1 MKITVDDNGAVDTT
15 EMENIDNRQSV
26 NDSAFAESRSVGNR
40 LGMLNTVRDLPARL
54 DSLRSLADN
63 IADDD
68 SRKLA
73 MMDIDDLAAS
83 AKNIGTVRD
92 VARALNDKGDA
103 DVNVSDMAASYIN
116 SSVLA
121 QNVLAINV
129 MTRIHEGNK
138 LNSAEEYAELL
149 YDINR
154 DIRDVEGNIDAILIE
169 EGFYD
174 YDEYDGEYDEYYNEY
189 YGEYDEYYDEYG
201 DDYDDE
207 YDDEAEDTSGPLPMS
222 IADLLDM
229 IGVTDNTDEYRPVR
243 TRKVLSFGPLSVE
256 IE

>member
-15 EMENIDNRQSV
+15 EMKNIDNRQSV
-26 NDSAFAESRSVGNR
+26 NDSAFAESRFVGNR

-103 DVNVSDMAASYIN
+103 DVNVSDMAASYISN
-116 SSVLA
+116 STLA

-154 DIRDVEGNIDAILIE
+154 NIRDVEGNIDAILTE

-174 YDEYDGEYDEYYNEY
+174 YDEYDEYYDEY
-189 YGEYDEYYDEYG
+189 YGEYYG
-201 DDYDDE
+201 E
-207 YDDEAEDTSGPLPMS
+207 HEDDEAEGPSGPLLMS
-222 IADLLDM
+222 VADLLDM

>member
-15 EMENIDNRQSV
+15 EMKNIDNRQSV
-26 NDSAFAESRSVGNR
+26 NDSAFAESRFVGNR

-116 SSVLA
+116 SSALA
-121 QNVLAINV
+121 QNVLAVNV

-154 DIRDVEGNIDAILIE
+154 NIRDVEGNIDAILTE

-174 YDEYDGEYDEYYNEY
+174 YDEYDGD
-189 YGEYDEYYDEYG
+189 YDEYYDEYYG
-201 DDYDDE
+201 EYDDE
-207 YDDEAEDTSGPLPMS
+207 YYGEYEDDEAEGPSGPLLMS
-222 IADLLDM
+222 VADLLDM

>member
-15 EMENIDNRQSV
+15 EMKNIDNRQSV
-26 NDSAFAESRSVGNR
+26 NDSAFAESRFVGNR
-40 LGMLNTVRDLPARL
+40 LGMLNTVRELPARL
-54 DSLRSLADN
+54 DSLRSLAGN

-121 QNVLAINV
+121 QNVLAVNV

-138 LNSAEEYAELL
+138 LNSADEYAELL

-154 DIRDVEGNIDAILIE
+154 DIRDVEGNIDAILTE

-174 YDEYDGEYDEYYNEY
+174 YVEYYDEYY
-189 YGEYDEYYDEYG
+189 DEYDEYG

-207 YDDEAEDTSGPLPMS
+207 YEDEAEDSSSPLLMS
-222 IADLLDM
+222 VADLLDM
-229 IGVTDNTDEYRPVR
+229 IGDTDNTDEHRPVR
-243 TRKVLSFGPLSVE
+243 TRKVLSFGPLSME

>member
-1 MKITVDDNGAVDTT
+1 MKITVDGNGAVDTT
-15 EMENIDNRQSV
+15 EMENIGSRQSV

-54 DSLRSLADN
+54 DFLRGMAKKIMDGN
-63 IADDD
+63 
-68 SRKLA
+68 SRKLI
-73 MMDIDDLAAS
+73 MIDIDDLAAS

-116 SSVLA
+116 SSALA

-129 MTRIHEGNK
+129 MTRVHEGNR

-149 YDINR
+149 HDINR
-154 DIRDVEGNIDAILIE
+154 GIHDVEVNIDAILTE

-174 YDEYDGEYDEYYNEY
+174 YDEYDGEYDEY
-189 YGEYDEYYDEYG
+189 G

-207 YDDEAEDTSGPLPMS
+207 YEDEAEDSSGPLLMS
-222 IADLLDM
+222 VADLLDM

>member
-1 MKITVDDNGAVDTT
+1 MKITVDGNGAVDTT
-15 EMENIDNRQSV
+15 EMKNIDNRQTV
-26 NDSAFAESRSVGNR
+26 NDSAFAESRFVGNR

-54 DSLRSLADN
+54 DFLRSLADN

-116 SSVLA
+116 SSALA
-121 QNVLAINV
+121 QNVLAVNV

-154 DIRDVEGNIDAILIE
+154 NIRDVEGNIDAILTE

-174 YDEYDGEYDEYYNEY
+174 YDEYDGDYDEHYDEY
-189 YGEYDEYYDEYG
+189 YGEYE
-201 DDYDDE
+201 
-207 YDDEAEDTSGPLPMS
+207 DDEAEGPSGPLLMS
-222 IADLLDM
+222 VADLLDM

>member
-15 EMENIDNRQSV
+15 EMKNIDNRQSV
-26 NDSAFAESRSVGNR
+26 NDSAFAESRFVGNR

-68 SRKLA
+68 SHKLA

-116 SSVLA
+116 SSALA
-121 QNVLAINV
+121 QNVLAVNV

-154 DIRDVEGNIDAILIE
+154 NIRDVEGNIDAILTE

-174 YDEYDGEYDEYYNEY
+174 YDEYDGD
-189 YGEYDEYYDEYG
+189 YDEYYDEYYG
-201 DDYDDE
+201 EYDDE
-207 YDDEAEDTSGPLPMS
+207 YYGEYEDDEAEDSSGPLLMS
-222 IADLLDM
+222 VVDLLDM